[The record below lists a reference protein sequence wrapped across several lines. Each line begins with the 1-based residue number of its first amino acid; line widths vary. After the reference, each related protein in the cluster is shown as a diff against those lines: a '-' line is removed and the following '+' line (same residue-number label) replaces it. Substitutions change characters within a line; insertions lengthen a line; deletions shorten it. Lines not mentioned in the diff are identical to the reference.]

1 MTLKNGVLGDNVK
14 RGLFVGRFQPL
25 HIGHVEVIK
34 DLLKKLDELVIV
46 IGSSQKSHEL
56 DNPFTSGE
64 RIMMI
69 KAALNDVNVDPSR
82 YYLIPIQDVQ
92 DHSTWV
98 SQVISH
104 SPPFEI
110 VYSNE
115 ALTRR
120 LFKEAGVRIENIS
133 FFDRGTYSSTEVR
146 RRILADEDWRSLLP
160 KCVSE
165 IIVKLGGIERMKELA
180 TTDSPFKKILSS
192 S

>member
-1 MTLKNGVLGDNVK
+1 MFDGSVR

-25 HIGHVEVIK
+25 HVGHVEVIK
-34 DLLKKLDELVIV
+34 SLLEKLDELVIV

-64 RIMMI
+64 RIMMLRT
-69 KAALNDVNVDPSR
+69 ALNDAKVDSAR
-82 YYLIPIQDVQ
+82 YYLIPIPDVQ

-104 SPPFEI
+104 SPPFKI

-120 LFKEAGVRIENIS
+120 LFKEAGVRVENIP
-133 FFDRGTYSSTEVR
+133 FINRGNYSSTEVR
-146 RRILADEDWRSLLP
+146 RRMLADEDWRTLLP

-165 IIVKLGGIERMKELA
+165 IIIKIGGVQRLKELA
-180 TTDSPFKKILSS
+180 TTDSPFKKNALSS